1 MAPVLAQM
9 SGNAIGA
16 RFDGDERRAQRIGE
30 RAAARIAQCRDMIDI
45 DAEARTTHRFHY
57 PFTRSTLLTT
67 GRARKCEMIVFKCF
81 KSLTSTSIVISRKS
95 AERAL
100 MTMLSILAA

>member
-9 SGNAIGA
+9 GGNSVGA
-16 RFDGDERRAQRIGE
+16 RFDGKERRPHRIGE
-30 RAAARIAQCRDMIDI
+30 CTAPRIAQGGDVIDI
-45 DAEARTTHRFHY
+45 DAEAQTTQRFHY

-67 GRARKCEMIVFKCF
+67 GSAGKWDIISFRSV

-95 AERAL
+95 AERGL

>member
-9 SGNAIGA
+9 GGNSVGA
-16 RFDGDERRAQRIGE
+16 RFDGKERRAHRIGE
-30 RAAARIAQCRDMIDI
+30 GAAPRIAQGGDVIDI
-45 DAEARTTHRFHY
+45 DAEAQTTQRFHY

-95 AERAL
+95 AERGL

>member
-9 SGNAIGA
+9 GGNSVGT
-16 RFDGDERRAQRIGE
+16 RFDGKERRAHRIGE
-30 RAAARIAQCRDMIDI
+30 GTAPRIAQGGDMIDI
-45 DAEARTTHRFHY
+45 DTEARTTQRFHY

-67 GRARKCEMIVFKCF
+67 GRARRCEMIVFKCF

-95 AERAL
+95 AERGL